1 MAVKDSEKRVTV
13 AKVDLMNRGV
23 LHVLA
28 PALHLGLAEDETF
41 SAAFLDVLVGVG
53 LWEIHTHVDY
63 I

>member
-53 LWEIHTHVDY
+53 L
-63 I
+63 